1 MEKKFMGFIG
11 TGNMGGALARAA
23 VKNVAPEEILLSNR
37 HPEKADALG
46 KELGCTVTPVE
57 TVAGSCKY
65 IFLGVKPQMMGDLM
79 KQIVPVLR
87 QRNDRFILVSMAA
100 GLTMERIQ
108 TLANGDYPVLRI
120 CPNTPVGIGKGMT
133 MWCSHDVTKAEEQE
147 FLNAMAWA
155 GEWDYCPEN
164 LMDAAMVVG
173 GASPAFTYLF
183 IEAMADGAVRCG
195 LPRQKALLYAC
206 RAVEG
211 AAALAGQMKEH
222 PGALKDAVCS
232 PGGSTIVGINAL
244 EEHAFRAGVMDAVYA
259 SCQRNKEMGK

>member
-23 VKNVAPEEILLSNR
+23 VINVAPEEILLSNR

-46 KELGCTVTPVE
+46 RELGCTVAPVE

-65 IFLGVKPQMMGDLM
+65 IFLGVKPQMMKDLM

-87 QRNDRFILVSMAA
+87 QRRDRFILVSMAA
-100 GLTMERIQ
+100 GLSMERIQ

-133 MWCSHDVTKAEEQE
+133 MWCSHDVTKAEEEE
-147 FLNAMAWA
+147 FLAAMAGA

-164 LMDAAMVVG
+164 LVDAAMVVG
-173 GASPAFTYLF
+173 GCTPAFTYMF
-183 IEAMADGAVRCG
+183 IEALADGAVRCG
-195 LPRQKALLYAC
+195 LPRQKAMLYAA

-222 PGALKDAVCS
+222 PGTLKDAVCS
-232 PGGSTIVGINAL
+232 PGGSTIVGVNTL
-244 EEHAFRAGVMDAVYA
+244 ENHSFRAGVMNAVYSA
-259 SCQRNKEMGK
+259 CQRTKEMGK

>member
-1 MEKKFMGFIG
+1 METKFMGFIG

-23 VKNVAPEEILLSNR
+23 VAKVAPEDILLSNR
-37 HPEKADALG
+37 HPEKADALA

-65 IFLGVKPQMMGDLM
+65 IFLGVKPQMMQDLM

-87 QRNDRFILVSMAA
+87 QRTDRFILVSMAA
-100 GLTMERIQ
+100 GLTAERIQ
-108 TLANGDYPVLRI
+108 TLANGDYPVMRI

-133 MWCSHDVTKAEEQE
+133 MWCSLDMTQAEEQE
-147 FLNAMAWA
+147 FLEAMAGA

-173 GASPAFTYLF
+173 GCTPAFTYMF
-183 IEAMADGAVRCG
+183 IEALADGAVRCG
-195 LPRQKALLYAC
+195 VPRQKAMFYAAK
-206 RAVEG
+206 AVEG

-232 PGGSTIVGINAL
+232 PGGSTIVGVNTL

-259 SCQRNKEMGK
+259 ACQRNKEMGK